1 MWTDKTELFENAE
14 DTLSVQI
21 HSAQYKKLIQDG
33 GRALL
38 FLVFYTLAYFLP
50 NFLFSSKFS
59 FVNSSSWLFQEAA
72 EHYQVTSATGVKRRK
87 IGSPFSLTLFCPDF
101 DILNCFCDFEERHNN
116 INPHQ
121 TKFKD
126 GVNLLFRGLLIANT
140 SRVKHTQS
148 GKLSFSN
155 RFTVYVWTGEN
166 DAKTLRVDA
175 SVFENEKKNC
185 VFKRIRIRVDRAWI
199 KPTPAEIHGRARR
212 EELLE
217 PFQIETSV
225 PNWFRRRTF
234 HVLMHCIRSGSWK
247 VGRLN
252 RALSFYAQCLLAFLS
267 F

>member
-1 MWTDKTELFENAE
+1 MADGRFSF
-14 DTLSVQI
+14 LSFI
-21 HSAQYKKLIQDG
+21 LWLISNLISCFQANLALLILQADYSRRRQNIIRLLSLPVSRG
-33 GRALL
+33 GRLDL
-38 FLVFYTLAYFLP
+38 PLV
-50 NFLFSSKFS
+50 
-59 FVNSSSWLFQEAA
+59 WLC
-72 EHYQVTSATGVKRRK
+72 
-87 IGSPFSLTLFCPDF
+87 FCPDF

-126 GVNLLFRGLLIANT
+126 SANLLFRGLLTANT

-166 DAKTLRVDA
+166 DARTLRVDA

>member
-1 MWTDKTELFENAE
+1 MYWIPGNSRNILEFLRGLKLQGITATATTSSIATTAATVLQ
-14 DTLSVQI
+14 LLQVLLRLLG
-21 HSAQYKKLIQDG
+21 HSHYSTNSG
-33 GRALL
+33 GRWSGTFWAVLHQ
-38 FLVFYTLAYFLP
+38 VLP
-50 NFLFSSKFS
+50 
-59 FVNSSSWLFQEAA
+59 
-72 EHYQVTSATGVKRRK
+72 
-87 IGSPFSLTLFCPDF
+87 
-101 DILNCFCDFEERHNN
+101 
-116 INPHQ
+116 
-121 TKFKD
+121 
-126 GVNLLFRGLLIANT
+126 
-140 SRVKHTQS
+140 
-148 GKLSFSN
+148 
-155 RFTVYVWTGEN
+155 GEN